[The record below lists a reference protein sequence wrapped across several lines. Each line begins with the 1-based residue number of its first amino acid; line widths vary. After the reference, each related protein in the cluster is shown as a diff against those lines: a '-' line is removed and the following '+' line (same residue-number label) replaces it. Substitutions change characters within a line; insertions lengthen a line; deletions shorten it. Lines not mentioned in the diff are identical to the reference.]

1 MGRLF
6 YIALFCTFLFSASV
20 EAFAWGQKG
29 HDIVASI
36 AEKHLTRKARKN
48 LNVILGG
55 KSLVYYSSWMDN
67 VQNSPYWNG
76 GYDRTK
82 TWHYFNVDEGYTP
95 ETMPRNPNG
104 DVLSALDMLID
115 SLGNHSSELSD
126 SVKFDYLQML
136 IHLVGDVHCPMHV
149 GRLSDRG
156 GNELCV
162 KWFGSKTNL
171 HSIWDSKLIESVH
184 SWSYTEWQQN
194 LDHCTKTEF
203 KEMSSGTPED
213 WLRETWRITVG
224 IYDYVKPDENY
235 SYKYRYDYAP
245 IVEHQLLVAG
255 YRLAALLN
263 RIFG

>member
-1 MGRLF
+1 MRRF
-6 YIALFCTFLFSASV
+6 FHIALIFIFLFSAST

-67 VQNSPYWNG
+67 VQNSPYWKG

-115 SLGNHSSELSD
+115 SLGNHRSELSD
-126 SVKFDYLQML
+126 SVKFDYLRML

-156 GNELCV
+156 GNELSV

-171 HSIWDSKLIESVH
+171 HSVWDSKLIESVH

-194 LDHCTKTEF
+194 LDRCTKTEF
-203 KEMSSGTPED
+203 KEMSSGTPKD
-213 WLRETWRITVG
+213 WLTETWKITVG
-224 IYDYVKPDENY
+224 IYDYIKPDENY